1 VSGSCTPEMMPG
13 MPEAPRIKHIDD
25 IPAIPAAGVGYRM
38 VRRELGIKA
47 FGINAFTANAG
58 EHLIEE
64 HDETGAGAGRH
75 EELYVVIA
83 GRARF
88 TIDGDE
94 HEARAG
100 TFVFLPDPESRR
112 TATALENGTT
122 AIAVGGAP
130 DRPYEVSPWEVS
142 FAAKPLA
149 DAGDP
154 GAAADM
160 MAAELADHPGNAYML
175 YNTACFEALAG
186 RRDDAIAHIRRAVE
200 LAPETREW
208 AATDEDFDS
217 IRDDPEFPR

>member
-1 VSGSCTPEMMPG
+1 
-13 MPEAPRIKHIDD
+13 MPEAPRIKHIED
-25 IPAIPAAGVGYRM
+25 IPAIPAAGVGYRL
-38 VRRELGIKA
+38 VRRELGITA

-64 HDETGAGAGRH
+64 HDETGSGAGRH

-94 HEARAG
+94 HDAPAG
-100 TFVFLPDPESRR
+100 TLVFLPDPESRR
-112 TATALENGTT
+112 LAIALEDGTT

-130 DRPYEVSPWEVS
+130 GRPYEVSPWEVT

-154 GAAADM
+154 GAAADLL
-160 MAAELADHPGNAYML
+160 ADELAAQPSNAHLL

-186 RRDDAIAHIRRAVE
+186 RRDDAIAHLRAAVE
-200 LAPETREW
+200 VAPQTREW

>member
-1 VSGSCTPEMMPG
+1 MMPT
-13 MPEAPRIKHIDD
+13 MPEAPRIKHIED

-38 VRRELGIKA
+38 VRRELGINA

-64 HDETGAGAGRH
+64 HDETGSGAGRH

-88 TIDGDE
+88 TIDGSE

-100 TFVFLPDPESRR
+100 TLVFLPDPESRR
-112 TATALENGTT
+112 TATALEDGTT
-122 AIAVGGAP
+122 AIAVGGAAG
-130 DRPYEVSPWEVS
+130 RPYEVSAWEVT

-149 DAGDP
+149 DDGDP
-154 GAAADM
+154 GAAADFV
-160 MAAELADHPGNAYML
+160 AHELPDHPGNPHIL
-175 YNTACFEALAG
+175 YNLACFEALAG
-186 RRDDAIAHIRRAVE
+186 RRDDAIEHLGQALK
-200 LAPETREW
+200 LAPEMREW
-208 AATDEDFDS
+208 AAGDEDFDS